1 LPKESIQPILGLFDL
16 FNMAVVTD
24 WSQIGKYLCP
34 KEGAADAVARLRLD
48 KQLPFNYFQSQKENA

>member
-1 LPKESIQPILGLFDL
+1 
-16 FNMAVVTD
+16 MAVVTD